1 MSLLDHM
8 AGGITTTCLAWAV
21 ERVDG
26 LVLGFTDHDRDLAF
40 EGVTFRAGSG
50 LTARALQQST
60 GLSVDNTEAVGAF
73 SDDAIREVDLRVGRF
88 DGAAVRCWLV
98 NWADP
103 AERLLRF
110 AGSIGEVSHG
120 PAGFRAELR
129 GLAEALNRPQGRVIQ
144 GACDATLGDARCR
157 FDLAQAGY
165 AGRFEVVSVRDGQVF
180 SLREPGGGT
189 GGFEAGWF
197 ERGLLVFED
206 GAAAGLRGW
215 VKADRIKDGVR
226 VVELW
231 QEPGVVAAA
240 GDHVRIVAGC
250 DKRGETCRSKFDNFL
265 NFRGFPD
272 VPSEDWL
279 TASPQRS
286 AG

>member
-1 MSLLDHM
+1 MSLGSHM
-8 AGGITTTCLAWAV
+8 SGGITTTCLAWAV
-21 ERVDG
+21 ERLDG

-40 EGVTFRAGSG
+40 DGVTFRAGTG
-50 LTARALQQST
+50 MTARSLQQST
-60 GLSVDNTEAVGAF
+60 GLSVDNSEAVGAF
-73 SDDAIREVDLRVGRF
+73 SDEAIREGDLRVGRF
-88 DGAAVRCWLV
+88 DGAKVRCWLV

-103 AERLLRF
+103 EDRMLQF
-110 AGSIGEVSHG
+110 SGSIGEVSHG
-120 PAGFRAELR
+120 PDGFRAELR
-129 GLAEALNRPQGRVIQ
+129 GLAEVLNRPQGRVIQ
-144 GACDATLGDARCR
+144 SACDATLGDARCR
-157 FDLAQAGY
+157 FDLSQAGY
-165 AGRFEVVSVRDGQVF
+165 AGRFEVASVRDGQAIT
-180 SLREPGGGT
+180 LAGT

-215 VKADRIKDGVR
+215 VKADRITSAGR
-226 VVELW
+226 TVELW
-231 QEPGVVAAA
+231 QEPGVAVVA

-250 DKRGETCRSKFDNFL
+250 DKRGETCRVKFDNFL

>member
-1 MSLLDHM
+1 MSLAAHM

-21 ERVDG
+21 ERRDG

-40 EGVTFRAGSG
+40 DGVTFRAGTG
-50 LTARALQQST
+50 MTARALQQST
-60 GLSVDNTEAVGAF
+60 GLSVDNSEAVGAF
-73 SDDAIREVDLRVGRF
+73 SDKAIREADLRVGRF
-88 DGAAVRCWLV
+88 DGASVRCWLV
-98 NWADP
+98 NWSDP
-103 AERLLRF
+103 AERALQF
-110 AGSIGEVSHG
+110 SGSIGEVSHG
-120 PAGFRAELR
+120 PEGFRAELR
-129 GLAEALNRPQGRVIQ
+129 GLAEALNRPQGRVIES
-144 GACDATLGDARCR
+144 ACDATLGDARCR
-157 FDLAQAGY
+157 FDSAQAGY
-165 AGRFEVVSVRDGQVF
+165 SGRFEVVSVRDGQVF
-180 SLREPGGGT
+180 TLNGAV
-189 GGFEAGWF
+189 GFEAGWF

-215 VKADRIKDGVR
+215 VKTDRITGGGR
-226 VVELW
+226 IVELW
-231 QEPGVVAAA
+231 QEPGVPVAA

-250 DKRGETCRSKFDNFL
+250 DKRGETCRVKFDNFL

>member
-1 MSLLDHM
+1 MSLAAHM

-21 ERVDG
+21 ERGDG

-40 EGVTFRAGSG
+40 DGVTFRAGTG

-60 GLSVDNTEAVGAF
+60 GLSVDNSEAVGAF
-73 SDDAIREVDLRVGRF
+73 SDEAIREIDLRVGRF
-88 DGAAVRCWLV
+88 DGAKVRCWLV
-98 NWADP
+98 NWSDP
-103 AERLLRF
+103 AERALQF
-110 AGSIGEVSHG
+110 SGSLGEVSHG
-120 PAGFRAELR
+120 PEGFRAELR

-144 GACDATLGDARCR
+144 SACDATLGDARCR

-165 AGRFEVVSVRDGQVF
+165 SGSFEVVSVRDGQVF
-180 SLREPGGGT
+180 TLRQT

-215 VKADRIKDGVR
+215 VKADRISGSGR
-226 VVELW
+226 TVELW
-231 QEPGVVAAA
+231 QEPGVAVAA
-240 GDHVRIVAGC
+240 GDHVRMVAGC
-250 DKRGETCRSKFDNFL
+250 DKRGETCRVKFDNYL